1 MTSTSR
7 GVDGGGLAGAE
18 RLSVGSAMSEAAT
31 AWRDGL
37 DEEQRAVGV
46 WEWPEGSAEA
56 ERRRWFYTPTDHGG
70 LTMHQMAPAQQR
82 AAMRLLAT
90 GLSHAAYVT
99 ASWIM
104 GLENVLDRLEGWQIG
119 FARDRGRDPGLYYV
133 RVFGDPTGDGPWA
146 WRFGGH
152 HVSVHHLL
160 IDGAVVATPSFLGS
174 DPAVSPLLGG
184 RELRLLGGVEDLARE
199 LLHSLD
205 PDLRARAVVT
215 EVPPVDIVAGN
226 RIQIPEGGPHTAAR
240 SVAGSLL
247 RHRDR
252 GSAVVDAPPGPR
264 GLQTTAVD
272 DAAVALTSAA
282 KGLAARE
289 MTGGSRDV
297 LRALLDTYVGRA
309 PDELVAPERARFEG
323 VALDDV
329 HFAWAGGAQR
339 GQPHY
344 YRLQGPRLLAEWDNT
359 QRDVNH
365 AHSVWRDPGH
375 DFGLDLLGRH
385 RSDHHDDSPREKCAG
400 HPRVAARTC
409 A

>member
-1 MTSTSR
+1 MTATSPR
-7 GVDGGGLAGAE
+7 PDGGGPPGAE
-18 RLSVGSAMSEAAT
+18 RLSVGSAMSQAAA

-46 WEWPEGSAEA
+46 WDWASGCTEA
-56 ERRRWFYTPTDHGG
+56 ERLRWFYTPTDHGG
-70 LTMHQMAPAQQR
+70 LTIHQMAPAQQR

-90 GLSHAAYVT
+90 GLSNAAYVT
-99 ASWIM
+99 ASSIM

-119 FARDRGRDPGLYYV
+119 FARDRGRDPGMYYV
-133 RVFGDPTGDGPWA
+133 RVFGNPTGDGPWA

-160 IDGAVVATPSFLGS
+160 VDGAVVASTPCFLGS

-205 PDLRARAVVT
+205 PDHRARAVVT

-226 RIQIPEGGPHTAAR
+226 RVHIPEGAALIPLPDLWRGHFSDTAIE
-240 SVAGSLL
+240 
-247 RHRDR
+247 DR
-252 GSAVVDAPPGPR
+252 LWSMHHQGRAM
-264 GLQTTAVD
+264 LHTTAVD
-272 DAAVALTSAA
+272 DSTVALTAA
-282 KGLAARE
+282 PKGLAARE
-289 MTGGSRDV
+289 MTSGSRDV

-309 PDELVAPERARFEG
+309 PDELVASERARFDET
-323 VALDDV
+323 VLDDV
-329 HFAWAGGAQR
+329 HFAWAGGAER

-375 DFGLDLLGRH
+375 DFGLDVLARH
-385 RSDHHDDSPREKCAG
+385 RSHHHDDPPR
-400 HPRVAARTC
+400 
-409 A
+409 

>member
-7 GVDGGGLAGAE
+7 GADGGGLAGAE

-46 WEWPEGSAEA
+46 WEWPKGSAEA

-99 ASWIM
+99 ASSIM

-160 IDGAVVATPSFLGS
+160 VDGAVVASTPSFLGS

-226 RIQIPEGGPHTAAR
+226 RVQIPEGAALIPLPDLWRGHFSDTATE
-240 SVAGSLL
+240 
-247 RHRDR
+247 DR
-252 GSAVVDAPPGPR
+252 LWSMHHQGRAV
-264 GLQTTAVD
+264 LQTTAVD
-272 DAAVALTSAA
+272 DAAIALTSAA

-309 PDELVAPERARFEG
+309 PDELIAPERARFEG

-385 RSDHHDDSPREKCAG
+385 RSDHHDDSR
-400 HPRVAARTC
+400 R
-409 A
+409 

>member
-1 MTSTSR
+1 MTSTSP
-7 GVDGGGLAGAE
+7 GADGGDLAGVE
-18 RLSVGSAMSEAAT
+18 RLSVGSAMSEAAA

-82 AAMRLLAT
+82 AAMRMLAT

-99 ASWIM
+99 ASSIM

-119 FARDRGRDPGLYYV
+119 FARDRGRDPGMYYV
-133 RVFGDPTGDGPWA
+133 RVFGDPTGHGPWA

-152 HVSVHHLL
+152 HVSVHHLVV
-160 IDGAVVATPSFLGS
+160 DGAVVASTPCFLGS

-184 RELRLLGGVEDLARE
+184 RELRLLGAVEDMARE

-205 PDLRARAVVT
+205 ADHRARAVVT
-215 EVPPVDIVAGN
+215 EAPPVDIVAGN
-226 RIQIPEGGPHTAAR
+226 RVHVPDGAALIPLPNLWRGHFADTAIE
-240 SVAGSLL
+240 
-247 RHRDR
+247 DR
-252 GSAVVDAPPGPR
+252 LWSMHHQGRAA
-264 GLQTTAVD
+264 LKTTVGD
-272 DAAVALTSAA
+272 DAAVALTAVP

-289 MTGGSRDV
+289 MTTGSRDL

-309 PDELVAPERARFEG
+309 PDELVASERARFDG
-323 VALDDV
+323 LALDDV
-329 HFAWAGGAQR
+329 HFLWAGGAER

-365 AHSVWRDPGH
+365 AHSVWRDPGN

-385 RSDHHDDSPREKCAG
+385 RSDHHEDLR
-400 HPRVAARTC
+400 R
-409 A
+409 